1 MINKFCWT
9 VIELE
14 WNTWMIYWRQII
26 WWRRPRL
33 GECSLAAAAQENP
46 GSLTHVSSTI
56 SSAPSSSSSS
66 STSSLSSQSDSSSMS
81 HLPASLSSD
90 SSGCNANLSVTSIPG
105 EVFSNDND
113 LEYFSPKPSPRRGQQ
128 QSAYAPNQST
138 NSGRQRRRLRECIPL
153 ISNNHWRTNTYLS
166 RCNLEHTHTVISLY
180 FYWAVKH
187 LPSSDHSDSNNW
199 LLIRR
204 KEKGLQRSVRS
215 SFFPSN

>member
-9 VIELE
+9 VIELD

-66 STSSLSSQSDSSSMS
+66 STSSLSTQSDSSSMS

-90 SSGCNANLSVTSIPG
+90 SSGCNANLSVTSIPV
-105 EVFSNDND
+105 EVFSNDDND

-128 QSAYAPNQST
+128 QSAYAPNQQST

-166 RCNLEHTHTVISLY
+166 RCNLEHTRWYLSVFIGQWSTFLQVIILTRITD
-180 FYWAVKH
+180 YWLGEK
-187 LPSSDHSDSNNW
+187 
-199 LLIRR
+199 
-204 KEKGLQRSVRS
+204 KGLQRSVRS
-215 SFFPSN
+215 SIFSK